1 MTPYTAVKNNG
12 RDLNIKQDPQGRA
25 LKERSIM
32 AGDRAKQLLFGK
44 DGVSEPQ
51 AEEDSFPLMVSQEQR

>member
-1 MTPYTAVKNNG
+1 MTPYTAVKSNG
-12 RDLNIKQDPQGRA
+12 RDLNIKQDP

-32 AGDRAKQLLFGK
+32 ALDRAKQLLFGN
-44 DGVSEPQ
+44 DGISEPQ